1 MKRTVLELFNLVV
14 QEKNEFDFYQENIGL
29 EVEDYLESIT
39 SFLPREKRVITSK
52 CHEEPLEE
60 STNTIANMSV
70 EMEGLM
76 VYYFVLH
83 DDEFGFVRIENYNEL
98 YKIMKLYLSNC
109 FIGDLIVFEN
119 GKKKNYCV
127 KDKKGEILHSPIQE
141 RSMIDETIIEWY

>member
-39 SFLPREKRVITSK
+39 SFLPREKRVITSN

-60 STNTIANMSV
+60 STNTIATMSV

-83 DDEFGFVRIENYNEL
+83 DDEFGFVRIENY
-98 YKIMKLYLSNC
+98 S
-109 FIGDLIVFEN
+109 
-119 GKKKNYCV
+119 
-127 KDKKGEILHSPIQE
+127 
-141 RSMIDETIIEWY
+141 